1 MAEELDETD
10 GHSAD
15 TSRHKLTVAGGAAG
29 AVLGSRRSKV
39 AAVIGGIV
47 GAILGFLTGKTL
59 GSGDQAMAEAESTE
73 PVVVTVG
80 DDDGGED
87 DDAVEP
93 GASGSADD
101 DGETA
106 TEE

>member
-1 MAEELDETD
+1 MAEELKEAG

-47 GAILGFLTGKTL
+47 GGAIGFLTGKTL
-59 GSGDQAMAEAESTE
+59 GSGGKPVAEAESTE

-80 DDDGGED
+80 DDDETN
-87 DDAVEP
+87 
-93 GASGSADD
+93 
-101 DGETA
+101 DGTESERDETETA
-106 TEE
+106 GQDTDE